1 MSSETDLLDWMWDGS
16 IEKPSF
22 TETEK
27 PVVLAIAEN
36 VIFSV
41 TVETVIITCRK
52 KKLCTAYDVNGDVL
66 TQFTSNMSATK
77 NWAIAT
83 WKNEGYNTDFLF

>member
-1 MSSETDLLDWMWDGS
+1 MSNTTNLLDWMWDGS

-27 PVVLAIAEN
+27 PVVLTIAEK

-41 TVETVIITCRK
+41 TVETVVITCRK
-52 KKLCTAYDVNGDVL
+52 KKVCTAYDVNGDVL
-66 TQFTSNMSATK
+66 AQFTSNMSATK
-77 NWAIAT
+77 KWAIET
-83 WKNEGYNTDFLF
+83 WKGEGFNTDFLF